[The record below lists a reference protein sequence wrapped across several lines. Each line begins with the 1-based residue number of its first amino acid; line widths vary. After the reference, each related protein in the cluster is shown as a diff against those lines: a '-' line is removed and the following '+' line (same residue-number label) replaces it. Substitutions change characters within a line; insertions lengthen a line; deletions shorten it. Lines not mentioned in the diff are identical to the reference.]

1 MKRPFL
7 FLCIFLLLTGCLPT
21 PEVEVIPNKGEQKDW
36 QVEAVP
42 YVPTEE
48 PSGAAQAEEPS
59 SLDGSEDTMQIEQQ
73 GGPLYEI
80 LGASPTWSMEN
91 TDYGFL
97 ITAQDCPVYLPDISA
112 VPVAEAQPRSFTQAD
127 IDVVAAAM
135 FPADTVWYPEV
146 PWTKE
151 EMEADLQELMDEM
164 ANRNPEEDKKWHRN
178 DKYYEDKLAM
188 YKERYDEAPYA
199 ADILPTTLEI
209 NACQENSYM
218 DKKDRMLYPGVR
230 VETREGQEHWWL
242 DARTDKDDP
251 LGTYLTA
258 SRAGLW
264 IDQQQPL
271 DAPYGVKMTRAEAI
285 QKANEFVQTVTG
297 GNEYS
302 VCYCAP
308 LMAHPEQQQG
318 ADGSFT
324 ATLPDRFSQWGVVLM
339 RTFNGC
345 PSAFAD
351 EEVGGDMETTVTR
364 PVHYERLIL
373 HMDDLG
379 ISYFRWNTPM
389 EITGV
394 VDTNARLISF
404 QEAAQKAVPQIAARW
419 KYTVEAHREN
429 GDELSVYIKRVT
441 FGLWRIAKKNG
452 GFYYVPV
459 YHFFLDGDAV
469 DWADW
474 VDDNPYTIEFLGV
487 SEHTTQ
493 RERFL
498 YCLEKEEYSAI
509 NSFCCTFGGECW
521 GGVTVN
527 ALDGTIIDKDKGY

>member
-1 MKRPFL
+1 MKRVVM
-7 FLCIFLLLTGCLPT
+7 LCLCLLLLGGCLPT

-36 QVEAVP
+36 QVEAKP
-42 YVPTEE
+42 YVPEE
-48 PSGAAQAEEPS
+48 ETSAEEVPT
-59 SLDGSEDTMQIEQQ
+59 EIEQQ
-73 GGPLYEI
+73 GGSLYEI

-127 IDVVAAAM
+127 IDAVAAAM

-151 EMEADLQELMDEM
+151 EMAAQMQELMDEM
-164 ANRNPEEDKKWHRN
+164 ANRDPQTDKEWHRD

-188 YKERYDEAPYA
+188 YKQRYDEAPF
-199 ADILPTTLEI
+199 ADEIVPITLQI
-209 NACQENSYM
+209 NDCQDDIRLNAPE
-218 DKKDRMLYPGVR
+218 KKYPGVKAEAR
-230 VETREGQEHWWL
+230 VNGEHWTL
-242 DARTDKDDP
+242 SARTSVEDP
-251 LGTYLTA
+251 LTTYLEA
-258 SRAGLW
+258 SRGDIW
-264 IDQQQPL
+264 MDHQQPL
-271 DAPYGVKMTRAEAI
+271 DAPYGVQMTREEAI
-285 QKANEFVQTVTG
+285 EQATAFVQKVA

-308 LMAHPEQQQG
+308 LMAHPDFQESSG
-318 ADGSFT
+318 DT
-324 ATLPDRFSQWGVVLM
+324 PVATLPERFSQWGLVFM

-351 EEVGGDMETTVTR
+351 EEVGGDMDTTVNK
-364 PVHYERLIL
+364 PVHYERMEL
-373 HMDDLG
+373 HIDDQG
-379 ISYFRWNTPM
+379 VSYFRWNVPM
-389 EITGV
+389 TVTGV
-394 VDTNARLISF
+394 VSSNARLISF

-419 KYTVEAHREN
+419 KYTVEAHQKN
-429 GDELSVYIKRVT
+429 GDELGVYIKRVT

-459 YHFFLDGDAV
+459 YHFFLDGSEE
-469 DWADW
+469 DWADG

-498 YCLEKEEYSAI
+498 RCLEKEEYYWMLI
-509 NSFCCTFGGECW
+509 NYCRTFGGDYW

>member
-1 MKRPFL
+1 VL
-7 FLCIFLLLTGCLPT
+7 
-21 PEVEVIPNKGEQKDW
+21 
-36 QVEAVP
+36 
-42 YVPTEE
+42 
-48 PSGAAQAEEPS
+48 
-59 SLDGSEDTMQIEQQ
+59 
-73 GGPLYEI
+73 
-80 LGASPTWSMEN
+80 
-91 TDYGFL
+91 
-97 ITAQDCPVYLPDISA
+97 
-112 VPVAEAQPRSFTQAD
+112 
-127 IDVVAAAM
+127 
-135 FPADTVWYPEV
+135 
-146 PWTKE
+146 WTKE
-151 EMEADLQELMDEM
+151 EMAAQMQELMDEM
-164 ANRNPEEDKKWHRN
+164 ANRDPQTDKEWHRD

-188 YKERYDEAPYA
+188 YKERYDEAPF
-199 ADILPTTLEI
+199 ADEIVPITLQI
-209 NACQENSYM
+209 NDCQDDIRLNAPE
-218 DKKDRMLYPGVR
+218 KKYPGVKAEAR
-230 VETREGQEHWWL
+230 VNGEHWTL
-242 DARTDKDDP
+242 SARTSVEDP
-251 LGTYLTA
+251 LTTYLEA
-258 SRAGLW
+258 SRGDIW
-264 IDQQQPL
+264 MDHQQPL
-271 DAPYGVKMTRAEAI
+271 DAPYGVQMTREEAME
-285 QKANEFVQTVTG
+285 QATAFVQKIA
-297 GNEYS
+297 GNEYG

-308 LMAHPEQQQG
+308 LMAHPDFQESSG
-318 ADGSFT
+318 DT
-324 ATLPDRFSQWGVVLM
+324 PVATLPERFSQWGLVFM

-394 VDTNARLISF
+394 VDANARLISF

-459 YHFFLDGDAV
+459 YHFFPDGSEE

-474 VDDNPYTIEFLGV
+474 VDDNPYTIEILGV

-498 YCLEKEEYSAI
+498 RCLEQEEYSSI
-509 NSFCCTFGGECW
+509 NSFCRTFGGDYW